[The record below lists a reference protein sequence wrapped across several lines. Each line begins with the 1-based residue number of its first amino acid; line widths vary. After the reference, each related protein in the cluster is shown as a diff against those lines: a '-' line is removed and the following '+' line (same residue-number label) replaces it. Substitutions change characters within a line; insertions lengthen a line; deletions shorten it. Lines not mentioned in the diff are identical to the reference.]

1 MVDAASHCRLG
12 ERRADSPFQP
22 CDVVFLSP
30 SARGRG
36 WVSSRES
43 GTRVSIRAAR
53 ADSHATGARARV
65 ALGGLAADQP
75 VSCLRWNSSHA
86 AAKNATVQ
94 TARVVIWVPN
104 SFMPVPATAGAFSK
118 TGAIRETGART
129 LTNRDVRE
137 CALSSLP

>member
-1 MVDAASHCRLG
+1 MVDAASHRRLG

-30 SARGRG
+30 SARARG

-94 TARVVIWVPN
+94 TARVVIWVPH
-104 SFMPVPATAGAFSK
+104 SFMPVPATAGARPSNARLDPS
-118 TGAIRETGART
+118 GAAT
-129 LTNRDVRE
+129 LTNLEGERS
-137 CALSSLP
+137 ALVGTA